1 MEEQAGV
8 KQPLLGIIGL
18 IVCVMLAIAIMVWF
32 KTPTFMSWFTFII
45 ICAIPSQ
52 VVIGIVWQSN
62 YPAPAATLAQ
72 PLKGLYLLL
81 LTFLAGA
88 GIAGILL
95 KVVPG
100 FKMGAPPLLPGPGP
114 VMSHYIILTVVI
126 ALWLVI
132 AWQCWPTAAIKGHPA
147 FVGIGTVILTYI
159 VTWIVF
165 KLFWNFG
172 VMAKAPFYV
181 ASADPG
187 GMFIFANAMA
197 FAVTT
202 VVVLLGFVLLDM
214 WPLSTLPP
222 KIPAMAKPP
231 VWGIVM
237 SIIVLI
243 ITYIIYKIGLAVIKD
258 PTVFLVKITISWIFG
273 EFIMLNCMQTAPFQ
287 TVAQPLKGILLI
299 ISAFILALIM
309 YPIYGILAG
318 WIAGPLPMGAKGGY
332 LHELWIAS
340 AMLAVTFPMF
350 VTYTG
355 YFNFWPF
362 TEGAPPPPPEAAAPS
377 GPAPSSLEESVSQHL

>member
-1 MEEQAGV
+1 MEEQSGV
-8 KQPLLGIIGL
+8 KQPLLGILGL
-18 IVCVMLAIAIMVWF
+18 IVCVLLTMAIIVWF
-32 KTPTFMSWFTFII
+32 KTPTFMSWVTFIM
-45 ICAIPSQ
+45 ICAIPTM
-52 VVIGIVWQSN
+52 VVLALVWQGN

-72 PLKGLYLLL
+72 PLKGVYLLL
-81 LTFLAGA
+81 LSILAGA
-88 GIAGILL
+88 AIAGVMLKIL
-95 KVVPG
+95 PG
-100 FKMGAPPLLPGPGP
+100 FNLPGPGP
-114 VMSHYIILTVVI
+114 AQSHYIILTVVVT
-126 ALWLVI
+126 LWLVI

-165 KLFWNFG
+165 KIFWNFG

-187 GMFIFANAMA
+187 GLFVFADSMA

-237 SIIVLI
+237 SILVLI
-243 ITYIIYKIGLAVIKD
+243 ITYIIFKVGVTVMKD

-273 EFIMLNCMQTAPFQ
+273 EFIMLNCLQTAPFQ

-299 ISAFILALIM
+299 ICSFILALIM
-309 YPIYGILAG
+309 YPIYGAMAT
-318 WIAGPLPMGAKGGY
+318 WIAGSPLPAGAKGGY
-332 LHELWIAS
+332 VHELWIGS
-340 AMLAVTFPMF
+340 AMLGVTFPLF
-350 VTYTG
+350 TAFTG
-355 YFNFWPF
+355 FFNFWPF
-362 TEGAPPPPPEAAAPS
+362 TEGAPPPPPEAAAPN
-377 GPAPSSLEESVSQHL
+377 GPPPSSLEESVSQHL